1 MSVYRYM
8 CIEVY
13 GVNSGSDSS
22 RVYRSILNFCYTVCY
37 LKNMQVGELAKLPL
51 GVNKRLNCVCVRV
64 CVHRCPVME

>member
-22 RVYRSILNFCYTVCY
+22 RVFRSILNLLYSS
-37 LKNMQVGELAKLPL
+37 KNMQVGELNMQV
-51 GVNKRLNCVCVRV
+51 GG
-64 CVHRCPVME
+64 